1 MKLSKRFS
9 LLKKSLG
16 LTLLAPCILVCVS
29 CNNLTSVPTPTMTA
43 TASKTLSAPVFPEHT
58 KNDDGSLIDNI
69 TYGERYYTV
78 SQGLKRKISFSWNAV
93 EIAKYYEVF
102 AAQNINDD
110 FVKVGETSKAE
121 FEDSVAS
128 GATFYYKVRAVSNKG
143 QYSDFSSIVKGTSLA
158 TPAVTDI
165 SITDTSATVFWY
177 MGNVGIDSY
186 AKNLVYEIHAKGEID
201 KVATV
206 KAWNQEKQSIV
217 EEYTFDGLGGNVE
230 YTFQVFA
237 YITSEQDSV
246 EKSPEVSKKTLA
258 LYTPV
263 SPEFTATQGESIN
276 YIKLFI
282 TLPSKIQVNTS
293 DSSGTEKDFDYPICF
308 EIQRKR
314 STEENWKTIVPCLY
328 YNATTTAPA
337 SDTAYDAYKE
347 GNVIEYD
354 DKIGST
360 SASIARGAKYDYRIL
375 SCIDRNYATV
385 KGHAFNAIIKSKE
398 ALANTAQ
405 GWAAARPEFR
415 VRNLKR
421 NINSSGA
428 TPVVDSVS
436 LGFEAKWNDMGKAAD
451 YKYAIEYN
459 RTFNNGASTEET
471 WLMDSELN
479 VIFDTAEQVSS
490 IQKVYD
496 LKNNEAA
503 VEGTYRYTLYVFPA
517 TCTAIS
523 GIKSSALDKVTADNI
538 IGVST
543 SATDPIRDLKAEG
556 GWTDR
561 ILLTWTVEDEVDYKI
576 DWTKHDEDDA
586 EVGSGT
592 ITSDKLKASGT
603 YTGRYEH
610 TGLEGGFKYKYH
622 ITANSTPENTDGSI
636 PQAQTLGTPSVNF
649 TANSYTDIAVSW
661 RQVVAA
667 EKYQITLGSAG
678 DFGNGVTFVVGADG
692 NATNVPEGLTVSSKY
707 DDSYKT
713 VSLTISKPYGYNN
726 ATLSG
731 KAVPLVVE
739 AQSGIDAQNN
749 IKGKSPFT
757 KSVWTIGPA
766 AMNLKATES
775 FAESSAVKPT
785 SITITWQKL
794 EGADGYAVYRMRPEM
809 TGDRKSKDVVE
820 KKDAAIDVYYVNS
833 LGTSVSKAG
842 ASVSLASDTFTLV
855 DEYAKAPDSGA
866 SQYQNNQQYLAW
878 GIPFTYVVVP
888 VLASSDAADIEKFD
902 DIKPTGEKYAN
913 LANLQKIGYTTGY
926 GIALEATKAQ
936 YPDQVTLTWELP
948 QSATDKHMLPTI
960 YYRNK
965 GSDGAWTKLETLTN
979 SAASSVDIK
988 TKIDR
993 VQALEYAVT
1002 YSDSMDHTASKDI
1015 AFAKYQ
1021 RELKNLVITNQEP
1034 KCVGYMFTM
1043 PQITPTKQDSTN
1055 EDFTETVQWYFYDK
1069 EGNRAVGGSDITGYA
1084 FEIKNLNCSG
1094 AWQPVYTYG
1103 SDGVENTT
1111 ASAAARKNWYSAD
1124 FTTNTSGQQV
1134 TVTATPQFTT
1144 NSNNYTSATFHDGIL
1159 KVLRDY
1165 KHYYRISAKRKPKTI
1180 EGEEC
1185 DEITATSED
1194 YAYRKIYEDEL
1205 HKCVGLICADAFYQT
1220 GMPYAYSAW
1229 MWDKAEN
1236 TISTSEGEGTI
1247 FLTHKSWDNDL
1258 YWGTTGV
1265 YRHQFQRLP
1274 GEQDTK
1280 PSLSA
1285 FKLTIPEARGGDLK
1299 DHTLKSL
1306 PSTTISIDH
1315 ECGLPSYK
1323 GSWNISGTPG
1333 SDVFPY
1339 EFSKK
1344 RESGDKSANTSFYT
1358 YKTFWWEVQ

>member
-479 VIFDTAEQVSS
+479 VTPCMFSRPHAQPSAE
-490 IQKVYD
+490 
-496 LKNNEAA
+496 
-503 VEGTYRYTLYVFPA
+503 
-517 TCTAIS
+517 
-523 GIKSSALDKVTADNI
+523 
-538 IGVST
+538 
-543 SATDPIRDLKAEG
+543 
-556 GWTDR
+556 
-561 ILLTWTVEDEVDYKI
+561 
-576 DWTKHDEDDA
+576 
-586 EVGSGT
+586 
-592 ITSDKLKASGT
+592 
-603 YTGRYEH
+603 
-610 TGLEGGFKYKYH
+610 
-622 ITANSTPENTDGSI
+622 
-636 PQAQTLGTPSVNF
+636 
-649 TANSYTDIAVSW
+649 
-661 RQVVAA
+661 
-667 EKYQITLGSAG
+667 
-678 DFGNGVTFVVGADG
+678 
-692 NATNVPEGLTVSSKY
+692 
-707 DDSYKT
+707 
-713 VSLTISKPYGYNN
+713 
-726 ATLSG
+726 
-731 KAVPLVVE
+731 
-739 AQSGIDAQNN
+739 
-749 IKGKSPFT
+749 
-757 KSVWTIGPA
+757 
-766 AMNLKATES
+766 
-775 FAESSAVKPT
+775 
-785 SITITWQKL
+785 
-794 EGADGYAVYRMRPEM
+794 
-809 TGDRKSKDVVE
+809 
-820 KKDAAIDVYYVNS
+820 
-833 LGTSVSKAG
+833 
-842 ASVSLASDTFTLV
+842 
-855 DEYAKAPDSGA
+855 
-866 SQYQNNQQYLAW
+866 
-878 GIPFTYVVVP
+878 
-888 VLASSDAADIEKFD
+888 
-902 DIKPTGEKYAN
+902 
-913 LANLQKIGYTTGY
+913 
-926 GIALEATKAQ
+926 
-936 YPDQVTLTWELP
+936 
-948 QSATDKHMLPTI
+948 
-960 YYRNK
+960 
-965 GSDGAWTKLETLTN
+965 
-979 SAASSVDIK
+979 
-988 TKIDR
+988 
-993 VQALEYAVT
+993 
-1002 YSDSMDHTASKDI
+1002 
-1015 AFAKYQ
+1015 
-1021 RELKNLVITNQEP
+1021 
-1034 KCVGYMFTM
+1034 
-1043 PQITPTKQDSTN
+1043 
-1055 EDFTETVQWYFYDK
+1055 
-1069 EGNRAVGGSDITGYA
+1069 
-1084 FEIKNLNCSG
+1084 
-1094 AWQPVYTYG
+1094 
-1103 SDGVENTT
+1103 
-1111 ASAAARKNWYSAD
+1111 
-1124 FTTNTSGQQV
+1124 
-1134 TVTATPQFTT
+1134 
-1144 NSNNYTSATFHDGIL
+1144 
-1159 KVLRDY
+1159 
-1165 KHYYRISAKRKPKTI
+1165 
-1180 EGEEC
+1180 
-1185 DEITATSED
+1185 
-1194 YAYRKIYEDEL
+1194 
-1205 HKCVGLICADAFYQT
+1205 
-1220 GMPYAYSAW
+1220 
-1229 MWDKAEN
+1229 
-1236 TISTSEGEGTI
+1236 
-1247 FLTHKSWDNDL
+1247 
-1258 YWGTTGV
+1258 
-1265 YRHQFQRLP
+1265 
-1274 GEQDTK
+1274 
-1280 PSLSA
+1280 
-1285 FKLTIPEARGGDLK
+1285 
-1299 DHTLKSL
+1299 
-1306 PSTTISIDH
+1306 
-1315 ECGLPSYK
+1315 
-1323 GSWNISGTPG
+1323 
-1333 SDVFPY
+1333 
-1339 EFSKK
+1339 
-1344 RESGDKSANTSFYT
+1344 
-1358 YKTFWWEVQ
+1358 